1 MLLILIISS
10 LARTSL
16 TASLHWEIDWLNAE
30 NSYGTYV
37 TKNLL
42 PRLAKLDGILQQR
55 VSRLED
61 EIDLNFALL
70 MTITSMMGV
79 VLIMTLHACYASCK
93 QRMDTALPPPIKPV
107 ASRVPLVRSTPDAPP
122 AIEIQPIEMDI
133 KPTWVDRP
141 YKCRS

>member
-1 MLLILIISS
+1 MLLLLVITS

-16 TASLHWEIDWLNAE
+16 TASLHWEIDWLNNG
-30 NSYGTYV
+30 NSYGTYA
-37 TKNLL
+37 TKELL

-55 VSRLED
+55 VSQLEN
-61 EIDLNFALL
+61 EIGLNFTIL

-79 VLIMTLHACYASCK
+79 VLIMTLHACYSSCK
-93 QRMDTALPPPIKPV
+93 QRMDIALPPPIKLV

-122 AIEIQPIEMDI
+122 AIEIQLIEMDI
-133 KPTWVDRP
+133 KLTWVDRP